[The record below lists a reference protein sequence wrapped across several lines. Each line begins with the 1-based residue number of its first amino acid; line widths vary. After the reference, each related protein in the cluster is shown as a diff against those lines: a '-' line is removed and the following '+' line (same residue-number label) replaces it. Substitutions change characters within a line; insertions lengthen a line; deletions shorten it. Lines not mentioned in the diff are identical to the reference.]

1 MILIF
6 ILIIIT
12 LGIIGLYRYRKKKEK
27 FNDSDSD
34 IPEKSFFGKFMNRSL
49 IFIFLFILLSTN
61 LLALSVSLQC
71 NKENNIFF
79 KIASGMFAFMFGILY
94 LIFNYYMYR
103 IKVNN
108 KPCVLCRNDI
118 FDISVPE

>member
-12 LGIIGLYRYRKKKEK
+12 LGIVGLYQYRKKKEK
-27 FNDSDSD
+27 FNDDSD
-34 IPEKSFFGKFMNRSL
+34 IPEKSFFGKFVTRSL
-49 IFIFLFILLSTN
+49 IFIFLFILFSTN
-61 LLALSVSLQC
+61 LLALSISLQC

>member
-12 LGIIGLYRYRKKKEK
+12 FGIIALYRYRKKKEK

>member
-12 LGIIGLYRYRKKKEK
+12 FGIIGLYRYRKKKEK

>member
-12 LGIIGLYRYRKKKEK
+12 FGIIGLYRYRKKKEK
-27 FNDSDSD
+27 FNDSNTN

-61 LLALSVSLQC
+61 LIALSVSLQC

-79 KIASGMFAFMFGILY
+79 KIASGMFAFMFGVLY